1 MPHDA
6 SRHPI
11 RLSTATLAVILG
23 LLHVPDARAQRPDDE
38 LTWRRRAVAAM
49 AAQDFDAAVAAAD
62 RAQAIAPDRSAVQL
76 VVGQAY
82 LSHARDRPSLGAI
95 GKVKKGRAAVER
107 AIALDGNNLEA
118 RMTLLL
124 FLLQA
129 PGIVGGNRD
138 EARAQAREI
147 ARRDPRQGL
156 LARLEVALADAQ
168 RSEILDVYH
177 QALPWMGT
185 ASDSAG
191 ALMRTFGAATRRIR
205 HKDLR
210 ERLRR
215 EIDARV
221 GARDS

>member
-1 MPHDA
+1 M
-6 SRHPI
+6 I
-11 RLSTATLAVILG
+11 RLSTVPLAVILG
-23 LLHVPDARAQRPDDE
+23 LLGARDARAQHPDDE
-38 LTWRRRAVAAM
+38 LTWRRRAIAAM
-49 AAQDFDAAVAAAD
+49 AVQDFDAAVAAAD

-107 AIALDGNNLEA
+107 AIALDANNLEA
-118 RMTLLL
+118 RMTLLQ

-129 PGIVGGNRD
+129 PGIVGGSRD

-147 ARRDPRQGL
+147 ARRNQRQGL

-177 QALPWMGT
+177 QALPWIGT
-185 ASDSAG
+185 ASDSG
-191 ALMRTFGAATRRIR
+191 AVLMRAFSTATRRIKP
-205 HKDLR
+205 KDLR

-215 EIDARV
+215 DIQARG
-221 GARDS
+221 GAPAS

>member
-1 MPHDA
+1 
-6 SRHPI
+6 
-11 RLSTATLAVILG
+11 
-23 LLHVPDARAQRPDDE
+23 
-38 LTWRRRAVAAM
+38 M

-185 ASDSAG
+185 ASDSG
-191 ALMRTFGAATRRIR
+191 DVLLRTFGAATRRIR
-205 HKDLR
+205 YKDLR

-221 GARDS
+221 GAQGS